1 MDDENDS
8 PTVREILIRFE
19 AHEQRDVD
27 RFEAS
32 MTQFREGV
40 KTLVDKIEEIRRDV
54 TAQVS
59 DHEARIRTV
68 EVAVTRVTTWGT
80 MALVLLGIFEFTLQF
95 FLK

>member
-1 MDDENDS
+1 MTDETDT

-27 RFEAS
+27 RFESS
-32 MTQFREGV
+32 MAQFREGV

-59 DHEARIRTV
+59 DHETRIRTV

-80 MALVLLGIFEFTLQF
+80 MALVLLGIAQFTLQF